1 MIKNKGYNK
10 SEFKKQ
16 KVDKKRNKF
25 YQDKPK
31 VQPIEQ
37 IAVIPKKKKKFFQE
51 DKSKVHSIETAG
63 LMATFKSSQKFFKF
77 KYLLTLDLKNYLKQQ
92 FNNKNLVERK
102 IFIKKLLRKSKRK
115 SFLLKKPKKVLAN
128 NKFITKKRFINFLQK
143 NNLYNILNLKQDF
156 PYPNFLQSKSEI
168 QRAAVFRDL
177 VNKEEAYYKTISKS
191 PLIILLSPKP
201 KNIYI
206 TVYTLPESAKGYQI
220 LWKKSTGMLE
230 KVEGQLSFA
239 ALVELFNKLNIF
251 LAKEYLSFQ
260 SPIRL
265 IIKSTKYYGTNHL
278 IQNFVKMFQKNMSLN
293 NIYFMYKYRKR
304 FEFFNSYATLI
315 NDAVFNYISSIW
327 LKFLKMIRRT
337 KIAPE
342 NLFTFKELKIF
353 NKFFGIEYDYLRRK
367 YKLNHFARIK
377 RLKSLKN
384 KKFVK
389 KSLINKEVIKK
400 SLKVPNNVIQ
410 R

>member
-1 MIKNKGYNK
+1 MIKNKGNYK
-10 SEFKKQ
+10 PEFKKKSSEKKKFKKYQ
-16 KVDKKRNKF
+16 EDKQN
-25 YQDKPK
+25 
-31 VQPIEQ
+31 VQPLEKPV
-37 IAVIPKKKKKFFQE
+37 VIPKKK
-51 DKSKVHSIETAG
+51 SKYFRGEKVQSIETVDV
-63 LMATFKSSQKFFKF
+63 LPNFSSSPKFFKF
-77 KYLLTLDLKNYLKQQ
+77 KNLLTLDLKNYFKQQ
-92 FNNKNLVERK
+92 LNTKNLVKRK
-102 IFIKKLLRKSKRK
+102 TFIKTLFSKNNRNKTFIKKA
-115 SFLLKKPKKVLAN
+115 KKVVTNSKVL
-128 NKFITKKRFINFLQK
+128 TKKRFVNFFQK
-143 NNLYNILNLKQDF
+143 NDLYTTFNLKQDF
-156 PYPNFLQSKSEI
+156 PYPNFLESKSEI
-168 QRAAVFRDL
+168 QRATVFRDL
-177 VNKEEAYYKTISKS
+177 VNKEEAYYKAISKS

-206 TVYTLPESAKGYQI
+206 TVYTLPESANGYQI

-293 NIYFMYKYRKR
+293 NIYYMYKYRKR

-342 NLFTFKELKIF
+342 NLFSIKELKTF

-384 KKFVK
+384 KKFFK
-389 KSLINKEVIKK
+389 KSLINKDVIEKT
-400 SLKVPNNVIQ
+400 LKVPYNVTQ

>member
-1 MIKNKGYNK
+1 MIKNKGNYK
-10 SEFKKQ
+10 PEFKKKSAEKKKYKKYQ
-16 KVDKKRNKF
+16 EDKKN
-25 YQDKPK
+25 
-31 VQPIEQ
+31 VQPLEKPV
-37 IAVIPKKKKKFFQE
+37 VIPKKKSKYFQG
-51 DKSKVHSIETAG
+51 DKPIETVDV
-63 LMATFKSSQKFFKF
+63 LSNFSSSPKFFKF
-77 KYLLTLDLKNYLKQQ
+77 KNLLTLDLKNYFKQHL
-92 FNNKNLVERK
+92 NTKNSVERK
-102 IFIKKLLRKSKRK
+102 TFIKSLFQKSNRNKTFIKKA
-115 SFLLKKPKKVLAN
+115 KKVFTTPNVL
-128 NKFITKKRFINFLQK
+128 TKKRFVNFFQK
-143 NNLYNILNLKQDF
+143 NDLYTIFNLKQDF

-168 QRAAVFRDL
+168 QRATVFRDL

-206 TVYTLPESAKGYQI
+206 TVYTLPESANGYQI

-293 NIYFMYKYRKR
+293 NIYYMYKYRKR

-342 NLFTFKELKIF
+342 NLFSIKELKTF

-389 KSLINKEVIKK
+389 KSLINKDVIKTP
-400 SLKVPNNVIQ
+400 LKVPYNVTQ